1 MKARRWMWLHLAA
14 LAALAALSGC
24 VSAPTTQWLSLPLPA
39 GRAPSVFSQGTTS
52 RVLIVRRVGIP
63 EYLQTDRVRYRRA
76 DSVLAEWPHI
86 AWAER
91 LEVGMTDHLVMRLR
105 LALPGWQVCERA
117 CVPLATSV
125 VLTVAFA
132 PLDHVRALG
141 QLQATAHWQLNG
153 LPRQGATAITVAVLP
168 DNAEGQAAALG
179 QVLDRLSEDIA
190 ASVFIAP

>member
-1 MKARRWMWLHLAA
+1 MNARPRLWLLMPALAA
-14 LAALAALSGC
+14 LAALAGC
-24 VSAPTTQWLSLPLPA
+24 VSAPTTQWLSLPLPTSRSLPA
-39 GRAPSVFSQGTTS
+39 LGPATTS

-76 DSVLAEWPHI
+76 DSVLAEWPHT

-117 CVPLATSV
+117 CPAQATSV
-125 VLTVAFA
+125 VLNVDWA

-153 LPRQGATAITVAVLP
+153 LGRQGSTVAHVAVHP

-190 ASVFIAP
+190 AAVFIAP